1 MANLHISISCCHIYD
16 ELSNG
21 LVLIYSGRVRWQP
34 ELWGVWITDYKDVD
48 SCYSTSRWS
57 CSIKCYDTGLRKRNS
72 VIFKQFSILIL
83 IYVKGYVL
91 IILTNKHATYNILL
105 RSYVVTL
112 QTDSV
117 GDVSSEWIDSEE
129 ALGWIVSNHF
139 IAYSSL
145 IKNWHIS

>member
-91 IILTNKHATYNILL
+91 IILTNKQATYNILL

-117 GDVSSEWIDSEE
+117 GDVSSKWIDSEE

>member
-57 CSIKCYDTGLRKRNS
+57 CSIKCYDTGLRKRTS
-72 VIFKQFSILIL
+72 VIFKQFSILK
-83 IYVKGYVL
+83 YQSM
-91 IILTNKHATYNILL
+91 L
-105 RSYVVTL
+105 RVM
-112 QTDSV
+112 
-117 GDVSSEWIDSEE
+117 
-129 ALGWIVSNHF
+129 F
-139 IAYSSL
+139 
-145 IKNWHIS
+145 